1 MSKGRKEMVL
11 LNHMCVH
18 HHRMTTAPPWP
29 VMCAQITQCMC
40 AVSMTDSPSSML
52 GAPPHVWPRGAQGMF
67 VELGSHHSLETP
79 PAYWHTS
86 TLLGSPSQGSS
97 LTSCFHL
104 NELLLHVTY
113 KKCGLTKSYQAA
125 FLLVSSI

>member
-29 VMCAQITQCMC
+29 VMCAQITQYMC

-67 VELGSHHSLETP
+67 VETP

-86 TLLGSPSQGSS
+86 TLLGTLGAARA
-97 LTSCFHL
+97 
-104 NELLLHVTY
+104 
-113 KKCGLTKSYQAA
+113 QAS
-125 FLLVSSI
+125 LLVSI